1 MLNADM
7 RDSFH
12 LFERCDLDEDILGSD
27 VLTVLP
33 SHRNMPHRFPVEV
46 RRNKAERVDG
56 RFRGFQN
63 IVCSHRTD
71 MFTVMQAH
79 GAGVIVHENTE
90 QNGRYELRV
99 CCSIVIESIRE
110 SVGNEIHG
118 APLHDLVVV
127 ADGGREGIFRHILG
141 ADDFLTG
148 FEFFLHTGNDFE
160 AFALAEFI
168 GEFFFSAADYDIM
181 AQCTGAALS
190 DNTQIEFFR
199 IDG

>member
-1 MLNADM
+1 M
-7 RDSFH
+7 
-12 LFERCDLDEDILGSD
+12 
-27 VLTVLP
+27 
-33 SHRNMPHRFPVEV
+33 V
-46 RRNKAERVDG
+46 RH
-56 RFRGFQN
+56 
-63 IVCSHRTD
+63 CTTLSLSRT
-71 MFTVMQAH
+71 
-79 GAGVIVHENTE
+79 AGV
-90 QNGRYELRV
+90 
-99 CCSIVIESIRE
+99 RE
-110 SVGNEIHG
+110 SF
-118 APLHDLVVV
+118 D
-127 ADGGREGIFRHILG
+127 ILG